1 MYLKCDALLLADAF
15 EQFRNNSLKNYGL
28 RPSHYLSTPTLSWD
42 GMLNMPKVELEL
54 TSGANMYIFFE
65 KGMRGGFFAFLRGIV
80 TPTISISNFITQ
92 YPKEIMLVT

>member
-1 MYLKCDALLLADAF
+1 MYLKCDVLLLADVF

-54 TSGANMYIFFE
+54 TSGANMYIFSE

>member
-1 MYLKCDALLLADAF
+1 MYLKCDVLLLADVF